1 MDITKREK
9 RNPKSTL
16 FEKLILKKNSRE
28 NDRTSLPLAVG
39 HRGRRRRGGERPE
52 GLPERRVREGR
63 GGDRGITTVAVSTGE
78 KS

>member
-9 RNPKSTL
+9 RNPRSTL
-16 FEKLILKKNSRE
+16 FEKLILKENNRE
-28 NDRTSLPLAVG
+28 NDRTSLPLTAG
-39 HRGRRRRGGERPE
+39 HHGRRRRGGERPE

-63 GGDRGITTVAVSTGE
+63 GGDRGIATVAVSTGE